1 MTLRHKKHLVCFSIL
16 SLVSVGCTSSKPQR
30 FAMAFL
36 PPAPK
41 QAVTVPLLSD
51 APPLQTNSFLS
62 QTPGFLKLPAQ
73 PIERPSAASSRIQS
87 AEDRYQAGKELYQAG
102 DVDGARREF
111 DRAVDILL
119 TAPETMPERNKVE
132 KRLEQMVASIHRFD
146 VNGLGAGD
154 LSSQLGYDKAPLEDI
169 LEMTFPV
176 DPNLKPKVSE
186 QVQVTSSQLPLQ
198 VNDAVLSYIHF
209 FSGDRGHRTLVAGIK
224 RSGKYRPLIARI
236 LAEEGVPQELIYLA
250 QAESGFF
257 PRAVSNKAATGMW
270 QFMQWR
276 GREYGLN
283 QTAHMD
289 DRLDPE
295 KATRSAARHLRDLY
309 EKFGDWYLAIAAYN
323 CGPGNVE
330 KAVERTGYADFW
342 QLRSRNAIP
351 KETTN
356 YVPIILA
363 MTIMAKN
370 PQAYGIDNLELDQ
383 PLEYETTR
391 LSVPTHMTLVSDVAE
406 RPVSEIRELNPALL
420 SNVAPA
426 GYELRIPKGSTPQ
439 VMAGLAAVPEARRAS
454 WRVHRVGQG
463 ETLASI
469 AKQYNTPVSSITSA
483 NSASS
488 ADIGDVLVIPAA
500 LQQVKARPAAQ
511 KKAVASG
518 KKQAKRTAS
527 TASRTASKP
536 VQRKAT
542 AGEMQRASLK

>member
-1 MTLRHKKHLVCFSIL
+1 
-16 SLVSVGCTSSKPQR
+16 
-30 FAMAFL
+30 MAFL

-41 QAVTVPLLSD
+41 QALTVPLLLE
-51 APPLQTNSFLS
+51 APPMQANSFLP
-62 QTPGFLKLPAQ
+62 QTPSFLGSQLQA
-73 PIERPSAASSRIQS
+73 IDRPTAASLRIQR
-87 AEDRYQAGKELYQAG
+87 AEDRYLAGKERYQAG
-102 DVDGARREF
+102 DMEGARREF

-119 TAPETMPERNKVE
+119 SAAENTPERNKIE
-132 KRLEQMVASIHRFD
+132 KRLEQMVASIHRYD

-154 LSSQLGYDKAPLEDI
+154 LSSQPGYDKAPLEDI

-186 QVQVTSSQLPLQ
+186 QVQLTSSQLPLQ

-209 FSGDRGHRTLVAGIK
+209 FSGDRGHRTLVAGLK
-224 RSGKYRPLIARI
+224 RSGKYRPLISRI

-270 QFMQWR
+270 QFVQWR

-283 QTAHMD
+283 QTSYMD

-309 EKFGDWYLAIAAYN
+309 ERFGDWYLAIAAYN
-323 CGPGNVE
+323 CGPGGVE

-370 PQAYGIDNLELDQ
+370 PKDYGIENLELDQ
-383 PLEYETTR
+383 PLEYESTK
-391 LSVPTHMTLVSDVAE
+391 LAVPTHMTLVADVAE
-406 RPVSEIRELNPALL
+406 RPVSDIRELNPALL
-420 SNVAPA
+420 SNIAPA
-426 GYELRIPKGSTPQ
+426 GYELRIPKGSAAQ
-439 VMAGLAAVPEARRAS
+439 VTAGLAAVPETRRAS
-454 WRVHRVGQG
+454 WRVHRIGEG

-469 AKQYNTPVSSITSA
+469 AKQYNTPLSSITSA
-483 NSASS
+483 NNSSS
-488 ADIGDVLVIPAA
+488 AGIGDVVVIPAA
-500 LQQVKARPAAQ
+500 LQEVKVRPA
-511 KKAVASG
+511 V
-518 KKQAKRTAS
+518 AKRTAPS
-527 TASRTASKP
+527 RGKTLAAQRSYGKRQGKRNVSASAHSSKP

-542 AGEMQRASLK
+542 AGVVQRASLR